1 VGRIE
6 HPREYRGKSGIERFG
21 EESGIE
27 LDLHTGQ
34 DRTTEGRE
42 GKRRNDLACF
52 YWERSQGLAKK
63 NPVRKRQKKIPTH
76 RNPKQNKP
84 APRGAVN
91 KPWRVRSLIS
101 EETHAFIV
109 KKRLVGGRF
118 LSEIRAFIFFYYA
131 FEMR

>member
-63 NPVRKRQKKIPTH
+63 TPYEKGKKKSPLIETPSKTNPPLEGQLT
-76 RNPKQNKP
+76 NP
-84 APRGAVN
+84 GESGV
-91 KPWRVRSLIS
+91 
-101 EETHAFIV
+101 
-109 KKRLVGGRF
+109 
-118 LSEIRAFIFFYYA
+118 
-131 FEMR
+131 